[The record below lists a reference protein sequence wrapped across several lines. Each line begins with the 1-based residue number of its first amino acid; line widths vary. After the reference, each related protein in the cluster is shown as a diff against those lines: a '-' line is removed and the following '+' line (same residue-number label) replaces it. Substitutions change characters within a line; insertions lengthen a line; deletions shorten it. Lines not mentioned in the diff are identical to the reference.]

1 MIEMCDN
8 IQAAVDSDIRINTI
22 AALAFWKVC
31 QYSALYKDKFT
42 LSDFCKNHEKLE
54 EEGAKVP
61 VIQSFFDVTPDN
73 VRKVF
78 KEHVKPVFG
87 PKLLPA
93 FEGRL
98 SIKEANKLE

>member
-1 MIEMCDN
+1 MCDN
-8 IQAAVDSDIRINTI
+8 IQAAVHSDIRINTV

-31 QYSALYKDKFT
+31 EYSSAYKDKFV
-42 LSDFCKNHEKLE
+42 LNDFCKNHEKLE

-61 VIQSFFDVTPDN
+61 VIQGYFDVTPDN

-87 PKLLPA
+87 PKIMPN

-98 SIKEANKLE
+98 PLREIGKI

>member
-1 MIEMCDN
+1 MCDN
-8 IQAAVDSDIRINTI
+8 IQAAVHSDIRINTV

-31 QYSALYKDKFT
+31 EYSSAYKDKFV
-42 LSDFCKNHEKLE
+42 LNDFCKNHEKLE

-61 VIQSFFDVTPDN
+61 IIQGYFDVTPDN

-87 PKLLPA
+87 PKIMPN

-98 SIKEANKLE
+98 PLREIGKL